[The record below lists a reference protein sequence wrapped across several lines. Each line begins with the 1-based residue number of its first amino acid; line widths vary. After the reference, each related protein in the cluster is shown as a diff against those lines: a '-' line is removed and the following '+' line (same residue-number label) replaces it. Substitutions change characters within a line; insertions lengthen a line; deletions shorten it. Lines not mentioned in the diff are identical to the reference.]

1 MEKYDIGIIGGSAS
15 GLTAAVNAKRRYPE
29 SSIVIFEQLPRLGK
43 KILATGN
50 GRCNLTNLNALSHPY
65 RNAEFAESV
74 LNRYNPKLVIDFF
87 NSLGLLTYADFA
99 GRVYPKSNNAS
110 SVSDALRFE
119 VLSCGVDTLTELKIQ
134 NIAVKADSFV
144 LNGKYEVKKL
154 IIATGGKSSPSQGS
168 DGSGFALAES
178 LGHTVT
184 KLVPSLVPLNSR
196 PEKVKAVKGIRVAD
210 TALTL
215 EGDYKEYHSAGEI
228 LFTDNGISGIAA
240 MELSACAEREL
251 RRGFDPVLSIDFLP
265 EMSLDEVSEYITRVS
280 EIKLGQ
286 PAENLLT
293 GVLPKQLGVLLMKS
307 CEIYDPSAGISLMSD
322 NMTQM
327 LATQIKGFKLP
338 ITGTKGFMYSQVTS
352 GGIDVSEI
360 NSDTLQSKI
369 KNGLYFCGEIID
381 VDGGCG
387 GFNLQWAFASGLT
400 AGELND

>member
-1 MEKYDIGIIGGSAS
+1 MDKYDIGIIGGSAS
-15 GLTAAVNAKRRYPE
+15 GITAAINAKRKYPE
-29 SSIVIFEQLPRLGK
+29 SSIAVFEQLPRLGK

-65 RNAEFAESV
+65 RNEEFAKTV

-87 NSLGLLTYADFA
+87 NSLGLLTYADSA

-134 NIAVKADSFV
+134 DIAVKADSFV

-178 LGHTVT
+178 LGHTIT

-240 MELSACAEREL
+240 MELSAFAEREL

-265 EMSLDEVSEYITRVS
+265 EMSLDEVSEYITRVCK
-280 EIKLGQ
+280 IKSGQ

-307 CEIYDPSAGISLMSD
+307 CEIYDPASGISLMSD

-327 LATQIKGFKLP
+327 LAVQIKSFKLP

-360 NSDTLQSKI
+360 SSETLQSKI
-369 KNGLYFCGEIID
+369 KKGLYFCGEIID